1 MVQTIH
7 DCPQVQYGPNGPKRS
22 KTAQSVPTFPY
33 GFVNLKFQKSTF
45 FGTPCISN
53 TDSHCVTILY
63 FWSCLGGSCICGL
76 SQILYLWIVT
86 WICWRSRFV
95 GEAEWCLCLPL
106 LRSVR
111 LSRRLSVCH
120 TRPRP
125 NSQVGEHGVQKCRQC
140 GQNVKNVQNVQNV
153 DKICPKSS
161 RARGSSPMVWL
172 TARRPGAIHG
182 MGWVSDLPQDHL
194 WKKLNWPNYSESA
207 TKPAVNY
214 HEEESGASEV
224 LPYLTNIEEPSL
236 SDTYLYFAVKLIV
249 YVVRPTSHWSF
260 ELYETEIFIC
270 IRKSNVSSVLLAQ
283 CSGQVI
289 WNLNLLKLSWNI
301 DLSSK
306 RSLHLIVIRQ
316 KIYAC
321 RLEKCT
327 RST

>member
-1 MVQTIH
+1 MWT
-7 DCPQVQYGPNGPKRS
+7 
-22 KTAQSVPTFPY
+22 
-33 GFVNLKFQKSTF
+33 
-45 FGTPCISN
+45 
-53 TDSHCVTILY
+53 
-63 FWSCLGGSCICGL
+63 
-76 SQILYLWIVT
+76 
-86 WICWRSRFV
+86 
-95 GEAEWCLCLPL
+95 
-106 LRSVR
+106 
-111 LSRRLSVCH
+111 
-120 TRPRP
+120 
-125 NSQVGEHGVQKCRQC
+125 
-140 GQNVKNVQNVQNV
+140 
-153 DKICPKSS
+153 KSS
-161 RARGSSPMVWL
+161 RARGGSPMVWL

-182 MGWVSDLPQDHL
+182 KGWVSDLLQDHL

-207 TKPAVNY
+207 TKPAMN
-214 HEEESGASEV
+214 EEESGASKI

-236 SDTYLYFAVKLIV
+236 SDTYLCFAVKLIV
-249 YVVRPTSHWSF
+249 YVMCPTSHWSF

-327 RST
+327 LSK